1 MFSGLQEIFLILLI
15 VLAIFFLPRLTGRRP
30 AAVAPGRVNR
40 RPRPRLSGPLRSAIL
55 ASLAWLFLT
64 AVYIEPWQRDL
75 TRYLYAG
82 AAPVALFWG
91 ILWIVAGF
99 RNRRR

>member
-1 MFSGLQEIFLILLI
+1 MFSGLQEIFLILLV
-15 VLAIFFLPRLTGRRP
+15 VLAIFLLPRLTGRRQA
-30 AAVAPGRVNR
+30 AAVPGPVNR

-64 AVYIEPWQRDL
+64 AVYYEPWQRDL
-75 TRYLYAG
+75 ARYLFAG
-82 AAPVALFWG
+82 AAPVSLFWG